1 MNQEEKSPD
10 ESIGL
15 DDEARVVEVV
25 KTSVFGLWRCR
36 AASAR
41 CLRS

>member
-15 DDEARVVEVV
+15 DDEDRVVEVF
-25 KTSVFGLWRCR
+25 KTSVF
-36 AASAR
+36 
-41 CLRS
+41 